1 MTSLFSNFKTLYP
14 RVPHSSYFDYSLA
27 AKGPGRLSTTKGA
40 AAKHLHVS
48 KWRTRAGRVWY
59 WIPGLCVLSRSTRDP
74 TAEASSKLWVIFNLS
89 NHKITNIQQFLPLLF
104 LFSRGS
110 FVKDK
115 QLFMSCGPCG
125 KQSSFWLSL
134 LDSSPFHSYR
144 LKQGWSWP
152 CFVTKRPALL
162 FKSCSYANSYFQA

>member
-27 AKGPGRLSTTKGA
+27 AKGPGRLSTTKEA

-48 KWRTRAGRVWY
+48 KWRTRVILNSRSVG
-59 WIPGLCVLSRSTRDP
+59 VLSRSTRDP

-115 QLFMSCGPCG
+115 QLFMSCG
-125 KQSSFWLSL
+125 KQSSFRLSL